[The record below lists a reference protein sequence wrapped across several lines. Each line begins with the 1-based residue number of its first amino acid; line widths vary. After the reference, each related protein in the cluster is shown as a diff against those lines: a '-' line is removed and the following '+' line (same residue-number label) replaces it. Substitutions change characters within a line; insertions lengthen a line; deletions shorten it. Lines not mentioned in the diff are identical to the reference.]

1 MFDFVQYLP
10 IIKLM
15 MVVINS
21 FQIPCLCWELE
32 REASSILLLPLTCE
46 ATNTPGK
53 ERKTFFTPLYFLY
66 FLYYCTCTNL
76 WGHQHPWEGRKTW
89 TVFLRPRTFCNLLL
103 LVSKENVI
111 SFFTTVLYPLKFLK
125 RPKLLNVELKCT
137 LKCTTFGEWNT
148 SFESYPKCE
157 RSPKSGLSIE

>member
-1 MFDFVQYLP
+1 MSVLRIGEGSLIYP
-10 IIKLM
+10 
-15 MVVINS
+15 
-21 FQIPCLCWELE
+21 PP
-32 REASSILLLPLTCE
+32 A
-46 ATNTPGK
+46 A
-53 ERKTFFTPLYFLY
+53 
-66 FLYYCTCTNL
+66 NL

-89 TVFLRPRTFCNLLL
+89 TVFLRPRTFCTLLL
-103 LVSKENVI
+103 LVSNENVI
-111 SFFTTVLYPLKFLK
+111 SFFSTVLYPFFRSFSEIRVTRQKGENLLKNQREGISLISPKYLALKFLK